1 MSDKKTKSSKAKKQE
16 VEPVDLAEILDESDP
31 DQYNFI
37 APDKIEYFPIE
48 DEKIPPENDTCKL
61 SVRLSV
67 VPSSMLRI
75 LDSEE
80 NARYMTAD
88 QMRRLSD
95 NLKLDRALTST
106 ILVYPEENGKKLA
119 VLSGN
124 HRSEAAIKAGLK
136 KVPVIVIQTALNRER
151 RQAIQ
156 LSHNAINGQDDPNLL
171 KKIYENLSMA
181 GKAYSGLTDDYFK
194 LLEKIDIDG
203 LSLGGPKYE
212 EVTLLFLPSEKEA
225 FMEQIARLE
234 KVKDGNAVL
243 LAHYEDFFTLF
254 NTIVEVKQFKN
265 VFNSAVAIRQLADLA
280 MERLEQLKAEQEENE
295 ANKDGEHT

>member
-1 MSDKKTKSSKAKKQE
+1 
-16 VEPVDLAEILDESDP
+16 
-31 DQYNFI
+31 
-37 APDKIEYFPIE
+37 
-48 DEKIPPENDTCKL
+48 
-61 SVRLSV
+61 
-67 VPSSMLRI
+67 MLRI

-106 ILVYPEENGKKLA
+106 ILVYPEENSKKLA

-124 HRSEAAIKAGLK
+124 HRGEAAIKAGLK

-194 LLEKIDIDG
+194 ILDKIDIDG
-203 LSLGGPKYE
+203 LSLGGPRYQDI
-212 EVTLLFLPSEKEA
+212 TLLFLPSEKEA
-225 FMEQIARLE
+225 FLEQLAKLE
-234 KVKDGNAVL
+234 KAKPDNTYL
-243 LAHYEDFFTLF
+243 LAQYEDFFTLF
-254 NTIVEVKQFKN
+254 DAIVEVKQFKN

-280 MERLEQLKAEQEENE
+280 MERLEQLKAEQESKETNG
-295 ANKDGEHT
+295 NGEHGYLPSRNPTNSTDCY